1 MNPDYDEWKKKVDAG
16 KAERAA
22 EHRPQLEM
30 LAQAEVKAGLL
41 TGDQNFDI
49 FLSYL
54 QAALEVTEAQRDGF
68 AAVIAD
74 PATVAHDRIMAA
86 KICLAECKGRAE
98 AFEAVISLPKDIM
111 EMGAEAKTLLER
123 MPATAGAQS

>member
-1 MNPDYDEWKKKVDAG
+1 MNLDYGGWQKRVQAG

-22 EHRPQLEM
+22 ERRPQLEM
-30 LAQAEVKAGLL
+30 LAQAEVKAALL
-41 TGDQNFDI
+41 TGDPNWDK

-54 QAALEVTEAQRDGF
+54 QAALEITEAQPPAF

-74 PATVAHDRIMAA
+74 PAMVEHDRIMAA
-86 KICLAECKGRAE
+86 KICLAECKGRVE

-111 EMGAEAKTLLER
+111 KMGAEAKTLLER
-123 MPATAGAQS
+123 LPE